1 MKKIV
6 GILAVAALF
15 ATSVFAVDISA
26 RVVQKGSIA
35 GGVEDGDTYFL
46 GIGKTHQKDGD
57 LVEFSSSTDNAGAS
71 FRLWAD
77 FDNDEPVKVRYLSF
91 WFKPIDM
98 LKITIGRSAPGLFT
112 EKIDWWKI
120 GTGVHIEDYNGWGG
134 PGRYSSA
141 VIGDGYG
148 VNFELKPIDGLTVGA
163 QFIPGAGKAFF
174 TKPNSGDATYAAWGV
189 MAKYQVT
196 DAISAGAAYRDNGKD
211 SWKQARFGIGYNGA
225 FEGWLCGTMLM
236 NEKAKDSGLDAVV
249 IDNYFSMGLGFMN
262 LQARV
267 PVTIRIADKEG
278 SVKGY
283 YKDANGQDQP
293 YFWGKDSSYLVY
305 NIKASFPQDGWT
317 PYVQIQSID
326 LDDDGTYNAC
336 GTMHQAIRLDDF
348 KFNTSIHLGASFNVG
363 AVGLDVAG
371 VVNIDT
377 ADGAKMGW
385 YIPFIA
391 SMSL

>member
-6 GILAVAALF
+6 GILAAAAI

-26 RVVQKGSIA
+26 RVVQKGSLA

-57 LVEFSSSTDNAGAS
+57 LVEFSSSTDKAGAS

-77 FDNDEPVKVRYLSF
+77 FDNDEAVKVRYLSF
-91 WFKPIDM
+91 WFKPVDM
-98 LKITIGRSAPGLFT
+98 LKVTIGRTAPGIFT

-120 GTGVHIEDYNGWGG
+120 GTAEKLANVNGWGG
-134 PGRYSSA
+134 VGRYSSA

-148 VNFELKPIDGLTVGA
+148 VNVELTPVDGLLIGA
-163 QFIPGAGKAFF
+163 QFIPGAGKAWF
-174 TKPNSGDATYAAWGV
+174 TKPNEGDSTYAAWGV

-196 DAISAGAAYRDNGKD
+196 DEIFVGGAFRDNGKD
-211 SWKQARFGIGYNGA
+211 SWKQARFGLGYNGA
-225 FEGWLCGTMLM
+225 FEGWLCGTMLL
-236 NEKAKDSGLDAVV
+236 NGKEKDSGLDGVC
-249 IDNYFSMGLGFMN
+249 IDNYFSYSFGFMN
-262 LQARV
+262 LQARF
-267 PVTIRIADKEG
+267 PVTIRTTGD
-278 SVKGY
+278 
-283 YKDANGQDQP
+283 DDDP
-293 YFWGKDSSYLVY
+293 SYMIY
-305 NIKASFPQDGWT
+305 NVKASFPQEGWT

-326 LDDDGTYNAC
+326 LDDDGTFSGC
-336 GTMHQAIRLDDF
+336 GTMHKALAFDEF
-348 KFNTSIHLGASFNVG
+348 KFNTSIHVGASFSVG

-377 ADGAKMGW
+377 DDGAKMGW

-391 SMSL
+391 SISL

>member
-46 GIGKTHQKDGD
+46 GIGKSHQKDGD

-120 GTGVHIEDYNGWGG
+120 GTAEQLKNVNGWGG
-134 PGRYSSA
+134 VGRYSSA

-236 NEKAKDSGLDAVV
+236 NGVKKDSGLDGVC
-249 IDNYFSMGLGFMN
+249 IDNYFAMGFGFMN
-262 LQARV
+262 LQARF
-267 PVTIRIADKEG
+267 PVTLRLTDDDAD
-278 SVKGY
+278 
-283 YKDANGQDQP
+283 P
-293 YFWGKDSSYLVY
+293 SYMIY
-305 NIKASFPQDGWT
+305 NVKASFPQDGWT

-326 LDDDGTYNAC
+326 LDDDGTFNNC
-336 GTMHQAIRLDDF
+336 GTMHKALAFDDF

>member
-77 FDNDEPVKVRYLSF
+77 FNNDEPVKVRYLSF

-120 GTGVHIEDYNGWGG
+120 GTAEQLKNVNGWGG
-134 PGRYSSA
+134 VGRYSSA

-148 VNFELKPIDGLTVGA
+148 VNFELKPIDGLTIGA
-163 QFIPGAGKAFF
+163 QFIPGAGNAFF
-174 TKPNSGDATYAAWGV
+174 TKPNSGDSKYAAWGV

-196 DAISAGAAYRDNGKD
+196 DAISAGAAYRDNGTD

-236 NEKAKDSGLDAVV
+236 NGVAKDSGLDGVC
-249 IDNYFSMGLGFMN
+249 IDNYFSMGFGFMN
-262 LQARV
+262 LQARF
-267 PVTIRIADKEG
+267 PVTLRLTDDDAD
-278 SVKGY
+278 
-283 YKDANGQDQP
+283 P
-293 YFWGKDSSYLVY
+293 SYMIY
-305 NIKASFPQDGWT
+305 NVKASFPQDGWT

-326 LDDDGTYNAC
+326 LDDDGTFNNC
-336 GTMHQAIRLDDF
+336 GTMHKALAFDDF
-348 KFNTSIHLGASFNVG
+348 KFNTSIHLGASFSVG